1 MYMNRSVYLRAA
13 DLIKSGNIQSAEK
26 YLLEYTNSKPFDS
39 SKVQKMFTR
48 SRVCSKN
55 HDIMPSVVMLYY
67 WKALAPSYQAETVY
81 WFYWIIYDLLKTSN
95 VNNIDTDLQI
105 SISDYI
111 EAAIQCSTYLDP
123 NNDYVQNWYSLLQ
136 SQILSRTD
144 ASNDLLNR
152 YIKSLP
158 ISSFSKEKRTDNDH
172 NLHPSLYEN
181 CLANIAKAYIR
192 MQQYQDAYRVV
203 LTALNQTKSWY
214 LFQQRAFLD
223 CILDREEQ
231 ALYWLFRALCYFN
244 SDWKYSVRLFHES
257 LLLLQEFH
265 YSEALNSGYHIYKK
279 ICDDQKWKIDENI
292 IIDSKN
298 SATYSADIDTN
309 AVYSDFITAFKNALQ
324 DLFKS
329 KLRLGKIESIN
340 QSRQGTLIDRYS
352 NSTIAFSA
360 DCVFDL
366 ELVNGDYVE
375 YIRSDAFDE
384 SNSQSAKID
393 FIFRKISPQ
402 HIVSSLKKSEKSEA
416 NCTNLATTP
425 PSIPDNGLEK
435 VKTKCSRCHKDI
447 IVLRRTLRQRGLNHI
462 LCHSCFAL
470 VNILEDR
477 GDPYYGLKPILNK
490 IRDEHTMFDVHA

>member
-1 MYMNRSVYLRAA
+1 MVLLYHFWQYRA
-13 DLIKSGNIQSAEK
+13 
-26 YLLEYTNSKPFDS
+26 
-39 SKVQKMFTR
+39 
-48 SRVCSKN
+48 
-55 HDIMPSVVMLYY
+55 
-67 WKALAPSYQAETVY
+67 
-81 WFYWIIYDLLKTSN
+81 
-95 VNNIDTDLQI
+95 
-105 SISDYI
+105 
-111 EAAIQCSTYLDP
+111 
-123 NNDYVQNWYSLLQ
+123 
-136 SQILSRTD
+136 
-144 ASNDLLNR
+144 
-152 YIKSLP
+152 
-158 ISSFSKEKRTDNDH
+158 
-172 NLHPSLYEN
+172 
-181 CLANIAKAYIR
+181 
-192 MQQYQDAYRVV
+192 
-203 LTALNQTKSWY
+203 
-214 LFQQRAFLD
+214 
-223 CILDREEQ
+223 
-231 ALYWLFRALCYFN
+231 YF
-244 SDWKYSVRLFHES
+244 SVRYCL
-257 LLLLQEFH
+257 
-265 YSEALNSGYHIYKK
+265 
-279 ICDDQKWKIDENI
+279 
-292 IIDSKN
+292 
-298 SATYSADIDTN
+298 
-309 AVYSDFITAFKNALQ
+309 
-324 DLFKS
+324 KS

-352 NSTIAFSA
+352 NSTITFSA

-416 NCTNLATTP
+416 NCTNLATIP